1 MAEYEWGSPLR
12 QQQKPKEPKDAK
24 HTIKQLKKF
33 EKEVVKVTKG
43 DAKKI
48 VNYSGDLS
56 YHQRAW
62 VQRWLE
68 QLMRERSLPP
78 QIAGSDALGQL
89 NLFLSPSSLAEVF
102 VKIREDFQRTLPEV
116 ESNPYQFL
124 ESLVESEAYLSL
136 LPPPHTSSR
145 NNHSQDDVLGL
156 LTKSYKE
163 DQEEQ

>member
-1 MAEYEWGSPLR
+1 MAEYEWGSPLK
-12 QQQKPKEPKDAK
+12 QQQKTKEPKEK
-24 HTIKQLKKF
+24 PTKQLKKF

-48 VNYSGDLS
+48 VNYNGDLS

-156 LTKSYKE
+156 LTRENKE
-163 DQEEQ
+163 DQ